1 MLRYVLAFALGVS
14 LVTLAGYS
22 VTAQD
27 AKKDAKDTKTIEG
40 KMVCSKC
47 TLGETKACGH
57 AVKVKEGGKEVTYYL
72 ADKGG
77 KEKYHK
83 DVCPGGSELEVKVT
97 GKLTE
102 KDGKKTIADPKVEI
116 KK

>member
-1 MLRYVLAFALGVS
+1 MLRYALALALGVS
-14 LVTLAGYS
+14 VVALANYS
-22 VTAQD
+22 ATAQE
-27 AKKDAKDTKTIEG
+27 KKDAKDAKTIEG
-40 KMVCSKC
+40 KLVCTKC

-57 AVKVKEGGKEVTYYL
+57 AVKLKEGGKDVVYYL

-83 DVCPGGSELEVKVT
+83 DVCPGGSELDVKVT
-97 GKLTE
+97 GKLVE
-102 KDGKKTIADPKVEI
+102 KDGKKTIEDPKVE

>member
-1 MLRYVLAFALGVS
+1 MLRYALALALGISV
-14 LVTLAGYS
+14 VTLANYS

-40 KMVCSKC
+40 KLVCTKC

-57 AVKVKEGGKEVTYYL
+57 AVKVKEGDKEVVYYL

-97 GKLTE
+97 GKLVE
-102 KDGKKTIADPKVEI
+102 KDKKKTIEDPKVE